1 MTFGIVPTSAETV
14 YGYIQTKELPTKE
27 NQIIGLEINKFIEKP
42 YKDIAVKS
50 IKDSRFTWNSG
61 MFIFK
66 ASTIITELKKFAL
79 EILNYCKMVLEANI
93 EDLDF
98 LRLGKES
105 LKKCPKIFIDLAVM
119 EKTNLGIVLTLNVG
133 HNDIV
138 SWKSLWDIKQ
148 KIMME
153 TI

>member
-1 MTFGIVPTSAETV
+1 M
-14 YGYIQTKELPTKE
+14 PTKE

-50 IKDSRFTWNSG
+50 IKDSRFTSNSG

-79 EILNYCKMVLEANI
+79 EILNYCKMVLEADI

-98 LRLGKES
+98 LR
-105 LKKCPKIFIDLAVM
+105 
-119 EKTNLGIVLTLNVG
+119 
-133 HNDIV
+133 
-138 SWKSLWDIKQ
+138 
-148 KIMME
+148 
-153 TI
+153 

>member
-1 MTFGIVPTSAETV
+1 M
-14 YGYIQTKELPTKE
+14 PTKE

-50 IKDSRFTWNSG
+50 INYSRFTWDSD

-105 LKKCPKIFIDLAVM
+105 LKKCPKIFIDFAVM
-119 EKTNLGIVLTLNVG
+119 EKTNLGIVLPLNVG
-133 HNDIV
+133 
-138 SWKSLWDIKQ
+138 
-148 KIMME
+148 
-153 TI
+153 